1 MIVSWMA
8 FLFVV
13 SALAGVAAALVEGGL
28 GRWGAPSRFA
38 WLGALALGPAIVAGK
53 AVALLRPTASLGPP
67 AWVPV
72 LELPPLTVAAPP
84 ASPGLGLE
92 DAATLAWLLSA
103 LGLAVM
109 VVRTH
114 ALLLRER
121 GSWESTQVLGQDVFV
136 SADRGPAVAGVW
148 RPWIVLPRWVLSL
161 PEQELRMVLLHEA
174 EHVRARDTHLLGGAL
189 ALVAL
194 SAWNPVTWWQ
204 LRRLRAA
211 MELDCDRRVLR
222 REPDRACYGS
232 SLLTVAAR
240 ASGPSLGLAA
250 FTERSLNMKRR
261 ILAMT
266 AKTSRWTALGG
277 GVLVVSG
284 LVVGLQ
290 ACGVDTPV
298 GITPVNGPM
307 PVMEV
312 VAADAGPGQV
322 LEVRSA
328 PGQTPFTSPPVLL
341 TRRDELAAA
350 IEANYPPLLRD
361 AGIGGQARVWM
372 FVDATGT
379 VTALRLDGTSGHQAL
394 DDAALRVVPLYRFTP
409 AKNGDE
415 PVGVWVAIPVTF
427 GTPPSSEPPFGAELR
442 REIPGG
448 GVQDLRAGPTFT
460 PFTVA
465 PSLLNREEVG
475 RSMTA
480 EYPEEFRSAGVGGTV
495 RVFFLIDADGNVAR
509 AVVDQ
514 SSGTPA
520 LDEAALRV
528 AAVYRFKPALNRDT
542 PVPVW
547 VSFPII
553 FMTAESELAVRTI
566 PPAVRTS
573 PDQPEGQVVPPTI
586 EAGPTFTPFTVAPA
600 ILNRNDVVRS
610 MAAEYPPL
618 LREAGIGGTAR
629 LYFLIDAEGQVQDVR
644 VDRSSG
650 HQALDEAAL
659 RVARVYRFSPALN
672 RDEPVPA
679 WVAFPITFQVMR

>member
-8 FLFVV
+8 FLLVV
-13 SALAGVAAALVEGGL
+13 SALAGAAAALVEGGL
-28 GRWGAPSRFA
+28 GRWGVPTRFA
-38 WLGALALGPAIVAGK
+38 WLGALALGPALLAVK
-53 AVALLRPTASLGPP
+53 ALALLSPEAPPAPP
-67 AWVPV
+67 AWIPV
-72 LELPPLTVAAPP
+72 LELPPLTVAAPT
-84 ASPGLGLE
+84 SGPGLGLE
-92 DAATLAWLLSA
+92 DAATLVWLLSA

-114 ALLLRER
+114 ARLLRER
-121 GSWESTQVLGQDVFV
+121 GGWESTQVLGQDVFV

-161 PEQELRMVLLHEA
+161 PERELGMVLLHEA

-250 FTERSLNMKRR
+250 FTERSLNLKRR

-266 AKTSRWTALGG
+266 AKTSRWTTMGG

-290 ACGVDTPV
+290 ACGVETPV
-298 GITPVNGPM
+298 GINPVNGPM
-307 PVMEV
+307 PVLEA

-322 LEVRSA
+322 IEVRSA
-328 PGQTPFTSPPVLL
+328 PGQTPFTSRPVLL

-379 VTALRLDGTSGHQAL
+379 VTDFRIDGTSGHQAL

-427 GTPPSSEPPFGAELR
+427 GTPPSSEPPFGTELR
-442 REIPGG
+442 RDIPGG
-448 GVQDLRAGPTFT
+448 EVKDLRAGPTFT

-465 PSLLNREEVG
+465 PS
-475 RSMTA
+475 
-480 EYPEEFRSAGVGGTV
+480 
-495 RVFFLIDADGNVAR
+495 
-509 AVVDQ
+509 
-514 SSGTPA
+514 
-520 LDEAALRV
+520 
-528 AAVYRFKPALNRDT
+528 
-542 PVPVW
+542 
-547 VSFPII
+547 
-553 FMTAESELAVRTI
+553 
-566 PPAVRTS
+566 
-573 PDQPEGQVVPPTI
+573 
-586 EAGPTFTPFTVAPA
+586 
-600 ILNRNDVVRS
+600 ILNRADVVRS

-618 LREAGIGGTAR
+618 LREAGIGGTAS
-629 LYFLIDAEGQVQDVR
+629 LYFFIDAEGQVQDVR

-650 HQALDEAAL
+650 HEALDEAAL

-672 RDEPVPA
+672 REEPVPV
-679 WVAFPITFQVMR
+679 WVSLGITFMAR